1 LISAKRSDKKV
12 GFETDE
18 GGGHAVTQQQDP
30 SDPQAG
36 IASGSIAA
44 DSTVNKPAA
53 SDQFRQGLRE
63 DLLHHDPLLDCLVEL
78 TRIHGRPSTHAAL
91 SAGLPLAKDGL
102 TPSLFAR
109 AATRA
114 GFSSKVVRRQLSKI
128 DRILLPVILLLE
140 NNEACLLLD
149 WDESGAVARLLFPDT
164 AQGAVSLSHDEL
176 ERRYTGA
183 AIFARPHFRFDQR
196 TPSLVEVPQRHWFW
210 GALLDQWPIFKDIL
224 AAALLINVFALG
236 MPLFTMNVY
245 DRVVPNNAVETL
257 WVFSG
262 GLLLV
267 FILDYII
274 RLMRGHFVD
283 MASSRVDLK
292 LSALIM
298 ERVLGMR
305 LAHRP
310 ASVGAFASNLRSFET
325 VRDFIA
331 SATVTALIDLPFALL
346 FLVVLAWI
354 SWPLVFLPLIGIA
367 VVIIYSYMVQH
378 KMRELAET
386 TFRASAL
393 RNATLVESLTAL
405 ETIKA
410 HGAESQMQIKWEN
423 ATAFLSRVSG
433 KLRMLSA
440 SSSNGAS
447 SVQQFVNLTV
457 VIAGV
462 YLIHE
467 RMLSMGGLIAATMLC
482 GRAMAP
488 LGQVVG
494 LLLQFQNAKTAL
506 SSLEK
511 IMETPG
517 ERSDES
523 AFIHRPEVRG
533 EIEFRD
539 VHFAY
544 PGRKE
549 PALRGASFRIRPGER
564 VVVIGRVGSGKST
577 LQKLILGLYT
587 PTEGAVLLDGVDLRQ
602 LDPADLRRNIG
613 YVEQDTLLF
622 YGSLREN
629 ITIRAPYADDRAV
642 VAAADLAGLSEFVNR
657 HPEGFDMVISERGE
671 SLSGGQRQGVSIAR
685 AVLLDPPVLL
695 LDEPTSAMD
704 YTSEAQLK
712 DRIRQF
718 SQHKTMII
726 VTHRSSLMEL
736 ADRIIVLDDGLVV
749 ADGPRDKVIAAL
761 QSGQIARAS

>member
-1 LISAKRSDKKV
+1 VTEQQKPADS
-12 GFETDE
+12 G
-18 GGGHAVTQQQDP
+18 AVNTNSP
-30 SDPQAG
+30 
-36 IASGSIAA
+36 A
-44 DSTVNKPAA
+44 DSTGAA
-53 SDQFRQGLRE
+53 KRGFRQGLRE

-91 SAGLPLAKDGL
+91 SAGLPLDKEGL

-109 AATRA
+109 AASRA
-114 GFSSKVVRRQLSKI
+114 GFSSKVVKRGLEKI
-128 DRILLPVILLLE
+128 DRVLLPVILLLE
-140 NNEACLLLD
+140 DNEACVLLN
-149 WDESGAVARLLFPDT
+149 WDEGSATARLLFPDSG
-164 AQGAVSLSHDEL
+164 QGAVSMSREALSD
-176 ERRYTGA
+176 RYTGV

-196 TPSLVEVPQRHWFW
+196 TPALVEVPQRHWFW
-210 GALLDQWPIFKDIL
+210 GALLEQWPIFKDVL
-224 AAALLINVFALG
+224 AAALLINLFALA

-245 DRVVPNNAVETL
+245 DRVVPNYAVATL

-262 GLLLV
+262 GILLV

-292 LSALIM
+292 LSSLIM
-298 ERVLGMR
+298 QRVLGMR
-305 LAHRP
+305 LSSRP
-310 ASVGAFASNLRSFET
+310 ASVGAFAANLRSFET

-346 FLVVLAWI
+346 FLLVVAWI
-354 SWPLVFLPLIGIA
+354 SWPLVFFPILGIL
-367 VVIIYSYMVQH
+367 VVIVYSYMVQH
-378 KMRELAET
+378 KMRELSET

-433 KLRMLSA
+433 QLRMLS
-440 SSSNGAS
+440 SSSTNGAATA
-447 SVQQFVNLTV
+447 QQMVNLMI

-467 RMLSMGGLIAATMLC
+467 RMLSMGGLIAATMLAS
-482 GRAMAP
+482 RAMAP

-494 LLLQFQNAKTAL
+494 LLLQAQNAKTAL
-506 SSLEK
+506 TALEK

-517 ERSDES
+517 ERTDES
-523 AFIHRPEVRG
+523 AFVHRPEIRG
-533 EIEFRD
+533 EIEFRN
-539 VHFAY
+539 VHFVY

-549 PALRGASFRIRPGER
+549 PALRGANFRIRPGER

-602 LDPADLRRNIG
+602 LDPADLRRNMG
-613 YVEQDTLLF
+613 YVEQDSLLF
-622 YGSLREN
+622 YGTLREN
-629 ITIRAPYADDRAV
+629 IAIRAPYADDRAV
-642 VAAADLAGLSEFVNR
+642 LAAAEIAGLSEFVNR

-671 SLSGGQRQGVSIAR
+671 SLSGGQRQGVSVAR

-718 SQHKTMII
+718 GQHKTMII

-736 ADRIIVLDDGLVV
+736 ADRIIVLDDGMVV

-761 QSGQIARAS
+761 QSGQIARAT